1 MGSGQCLLYAPKTFD
16 QDKLTIAIVVD
27 PAGDPEAA
35 VQLAVDSCPTG
46 AISLGPEQD

>member
-16 QDKLTIAIVVD
+16 QDNLTIAIVVD
-27 PAGDPEAA
+27 PSGDPPAA

-46 AISLGPEQD
+46 AISLAPEQD